1 MINNSL
7 PLRRSSG
14 KSRMDSVDLSTM
26 TFYFKLGEYPDL
38 DSATVRSAKFDN
50 GTPLSKIEKANFKT
64 MYPTVFYELLWK
76 FIGQFGV

>member
-1 MINNSL
+1 MYNELELIDLESL
-7 PLRRSSG
+7 
-14 KSRMDSVDLSTM
+14 
-26 TFYFKLGEYPDL
+26 TFYFSLGEYPDL

>member
-1 MINNSL
+1 MDNEIEFIDLPSL
-7 PLRRSSG
+7 
-14 KSRMDSVDLSTM
+14 
-26 TFYFKLGEYPDL
+26 TFYFKMGEYPDL